1 MEENNLKK
9 TENQKMFT
17 RPFSFKGRIR
27 RLDYGLS
34 YLVYLVFYNLFIG
47 ALAADFSVPVYI
59 VLCVL
64 GIVLFWFVLA
74 QGVKRCHDRG
84 NSGWYQLIPFYVL
97 VMLFGDGDDYD
108 NGYGPDPKGRDC
120 MAEIGL

>member
-1 MEENNLKK
+1 MCI
-9 TENQKMFT
+9 
-17 RPFSFKGRIR
+17 GHC
-27 RLDYGLS
+27 
-34 YLVYLVFYNLFIG
+34 LVLVRSG
-47 ALAADFSVPVYI
+47 S
-59 VLCVL
+59 
-64 GIVLFWFVLA
+64 W
-74 QGVKRCHDRG
+74 VKRCHDRG

>member
-1 MEENNLKK
+1 
-9 TENQKMFT
+9 MFT

-27 RLDYGLS
+27 RLEYGLS

-64 GIVLFWFVLA
+64 GIVLFCFVLA
-74 QGVKRCHDRG
+74 QGPI
-84 NSGWYQLIPFYVL
+84 SFYVL

>member
-27 RLDYGLS
+27 RLEYGLS

-97 VMLFGDGDDYD
+97 VG
-108 NGYGPDPKGRDC
+108 
-120 MAEIGL
+120 